1 MYSSIFA
8 WDLAGL
14 LQMAAMSGA
23 LPADMT
29 PTGGPSTVSFEVAVD
44 NADFNGDVV
53 IEAPADAVMVSAEQM
68 MAPAE

>member
-1 MYSSIFA
+1 
-8 WDLAGL
+8 
-14 LQMAAMSGA
+14 
-23 LPADMT
+23 
-29 PTGGPSTVSFEVAVD
+29 VSFEVAVD